1 MSFEI
6 TGKLHEVYDEQQVS
20 ATFKKREFVLEI
32 QDGNYAQYPKFELK
46 QDKCSLLD
54 SYKVG
59 DEMKVAFNLSGRPY
73 TKNNVTSYFTNLS
86 AWRIESAAGGGSQQP
101 EASYSNNN
109 SSFAAANA
117 PMPASAAFE
126 GDDELPF

>member
-32 QDGNYAQYPKFELK
+32 QDGNYAQYPKFQFT

-54 SYKVG
+54 SYNVG
-59 DEMKVAFNLSGRPY
+59 DEVKVAFNLSGRPF

-86 AWRIESAAGGGSQQP
+86 AWRIENAAGAASTPQQEP
-101 EASYSNNN
+101 ARRNN
-109 SSFAAANA
+109 SYANA
-117 PMPASAAFE
+117 PSAPMASSFV